1 MGSPRR
7 TADYQQLRTEAAARH
22 GLVGFDQLRA
32 LGVPSS
38 TTGDWCASGRLTRLA
53 KGVYAVP
60 ELVDDR
66 SLLAAVCL
74 SRPEAVASHR
84 AAANLWG
91 LDGIEAD
98 VVEVTVPRRVQLTS
112 GTVHR
117 SDDLAAFDVVEV
129 EGIRCTDPTR
139 TLVDLGAV
147 IASDRLERAV
157 ESALR
162 RRLTTVPRL
171 QWRMS
176 GLARS
181 GRRGPASLRHV
192 LEHRHADAPPTE
204 SELETRFLQCL
215 RAAGVRQPV
224 RQHHVQL
231 PGGSVVRLDDAY
243 PDAMVFVELDGW
255 EWHRS
260 KSAFRRDRRR
270 QNQVVLLGWQP
281 LRFTW
286 LDVVVE
292 PERVAQEV
300 AAILRRRWAAS
311 ASARSG

>member
-7 TADYQQLRTEAAARH
+7 TADYQQLRTDAAARH
-22 GLVGFDQLRA
+22 GLVGLDQLRA

-38 TTGDWCASGRLTRLA
+38 TTGDWCASGRLSRLA

-66 SLLAAVCL
+66 SLAAVCL

-98 VVEVTVPRRVQLTS
+98 VVEVTVPRQVQLAS

-129 EGIRCTDPTR
+129 QGIRCTDPTR
-139 TLVDLGAV
+139 TLVELGAV

-162 RRLTTVPRL
+162 RRLTTVSRL
-171 QWRMS
+171 QRRIS

-192 LEHRHADAPPTE
+192 LEPRHADAPPTE
-204 SELETRFLQCL
+204 SEVPPLPAGGRSSPACASAP
-215 RAAGVRQPV
+215 RAA
-224 RQHHVQL
+224 
-231 PGGSVVRLDDAY
+231 
-243 PDAMVFVELDGW
+243 
-255 EWHRS
+255 
-260 KSAFRRDRRR
+260 
-270 QNQVVLLGWQP
+270 
-281 LRFTW
+281 
-286 LDVVVE
+286 
-292 PERVAQEV
+292 
-300 AAILRRRWAAS
+300 
-311 ASARSG
+311 